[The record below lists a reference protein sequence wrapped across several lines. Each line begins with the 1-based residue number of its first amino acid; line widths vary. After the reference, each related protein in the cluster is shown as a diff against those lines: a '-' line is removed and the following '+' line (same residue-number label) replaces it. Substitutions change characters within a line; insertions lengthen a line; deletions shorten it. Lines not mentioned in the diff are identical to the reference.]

1 MDVISFS
8 PFLLKDKKDKSLRKH
23 IKLFGKLLGKVLL
36 ARADGQVYA
45 AVETLRKGYISL
57 HEEDNPIKR
66 KQLERLIETLP
77 PDILTDVIRAFN
89 IYFSLSNIAGELFQH
104 RQRRLQVHQGGQL
117 WAGSFDKTLRELI
130 DQGLTADQV
139 QALLNQLGYMPVF
152 TAHPTEARRRAVMVA
167 LRRIFVTAERLNDK
181 ARLSAVEWQE
191 LLDELEAEIHVLWKT
206 DEVRV
211 QKMEVID
218 EISNGLHYFQ
228 EGLFQAIPQAYRA
241 VERTIRRVY
250 GAQRIQIKVPSFL
263 RFGSWIGGDRDG
275 NPFVTAQVTVK
286 ALRLQALEALREYER
301 NLLNLSEILT
311 HSSHLSEPS
320 SEFLA
325 SLERDL
331 TLCVQNNADTFPRYE
346 FEPYRRKLLIMR
358 YRILNNFAVFEA
370 RLHGTLSGMVIA
382 DKQRV
387 AYPSVKLF
395 LEDLYLVRDSLFSHG
410 DRQVAEGLLKDLI
423 RLVETLGFHL
433 MQLDIRQESTQ
444 HSNTVAELLNLHGVN
459 YEKFTEEQRI
469 AYLAE
474 QLINPQALRYDP
486 ALLGEMSREIM
497 AVFQVM
503 HDMRVEVG
511 EQAFG
516 SYVISMTHS
525 ASHVLEVLWLAQQC
539 NLVGKTETGRYCHI
553 SVSPLFETIEDLQH
567 IEKVLEQ
574 LLDLPIYRELL
585 QAGENTQEVM
595 LGYSDSC
602 KDGGILS
609 SSWLLYEAQTKI
621 SALTESRGV
630 KSRLFHG
637 RGGTVGRGGGPTYD
651 AIVSQPAGTVRGQIK
666 FTEQGEVLAYK
677 YSNPETAMYELTVGA
692 AGLLKASSTLF
703 LPQPSEQHDQ
713 AEIMQNLARSGEVQY
728 RKLTDHTE
736 GFMDYFYDATPVA
749 EIALLNIGSR
759 PVRRAALNRSKYS
772 IRAIPWV
779 FGWSQSRH
787 ILPAWYGLGT
797 ALESWCQNN
806 PENLL
811 KLQKMYQSWAFFRAL
826 LSNIQMALFKTDMQI
841 AKEYADL
848 CQNAEQSAHIYQQIV
863 EEHQRT
869 VKYVLA
875 VAKINE
881 LVQENPLLL
890 ISLKRRSP
898 YIDPLNAIQL
908 HLLRNYRQFA
918 PEQPEAQTWLKPL
931 LRSIN
936 AIAAGLRNTG

>member
-1 MDVISFS
+1 MDVLPFS
-8 PFLLKDKKDKSLRKH
+8 QFPLKDKKDKSLRKH

-66 KQLERLIETLP
+66 QQLERLIQTLP

-89 IYFSLSNIAGELFQH
+89 IYFSLSNIADELFQH

-130 DQGLTADQV
+130 DQGLTAEQV
-139 QALLNQLGYMPVF
+139 QTLLNQLSYMPVF
-152 TAHPTEARRRAVMVA
+152 TAHPTEARRRAIMVA
-167 LRRIFVTAERLNDK
+167 LRRIFVTAEKLNDK
-181 ARLSAVEWQE
+181 SRLSAVEWQE
-191 LLDELEAEIHVLWKT
+191 LLDELEAEIHILWKT

-228 EGLFQAIPQAYRA
+228 ESLFEAIPQAYRA
-241 VERTIRRVY
+241 VERTIRRIY
-250 GAQRIQIKVPSFL
+250 GTQRIHINVPSFL
-263 RFGSWIGGDRDG
+263 HFGSWIGGDRDG
-275 NPFVTAQVTVK
+275 NPFVTAKITVR

-301 NLLNLSEILT
+301 KLTELSETLT
-311 HSSHLSEPS
+311 HSSHLSAPS
-320 SEFLA
+320 ETFLA
-325 SLERDL
+325 SLEQDL
-331 TLCVQNNADTFPRYE
+331 SLCKQNNADVFPRYE

-370 RLHGTLSGMVIA
+370 RLEGSLSGMVIA
-382 DKQRV
+382 DKQRI
-387 AYPSVKLF
+387 AYPDVKAF
-395 LEDLYLVRDSLFSHG
+395 LEDLSLIRDSLFSHG
-410 DRQVAEGLLKDLI
+410 DRQVANGLLKDLI

-444 HSNTVAELLNLHGVN
+444 HSNTVIELLKLQGID
-459 YEKFTEEQRI
+459 YENFSETQRI
-469 AYLAE
+469 QYLAE
-474 QLINPQALRYDP
+474 FLNAPKQLRYDP
-486 ALLGEMSREIM
+486 ALLSDTSREIM

-503 HDMRVEVG
+503 YEMRREVG

-525 ASHVLEVLWLAQQC
+525 ASHVLEVLWLAQQSS
-539 NLVGKTETGRYCHI
+539 LVGKTDQGYFCHI
-553 SVSPLFETIEDLQH
+553 SVSPLFETIEDLEH
-567 IEKVLEQ
+567 IEKVLGQ
-574 LLDLPIYRELL
+574 LLDLPIYKELL
-585 QAGENTQEVM
+585 QVGENTQEIM

-602 KDGGILS
+602 KDGGILA

-651 AIVSQPAGTVRGQIK
+651 AIVSQPEGTVRGQIK

-703 LPQPSEQHDQ
+703 LPQANLKCEQTT
-713 AEIMQNLARSGEVQY
+713 IMQGLAQEGEQEY
-728 RKLTDHTE
+728 RRLTDHTE
-736 GFMDYFYDATPVA
+736 GFMDYFYDATPVT

-759 PVRRAALNRSKYS
+759 PVRRAAQNRSKYS

-797 ALESWCQNN
+797 ALEQWCQNR
-806 PENLL
+806 PDNLL
-811 KLQKMYQSWAFFRAL
+811 KLQQMYKSWAFFRAL
-826 LSNIQMALFKTDMQI
+826 LSNIQMALFKTDMLI
-841 AKEYADL
+841 AKEYAEL
-848 CQNAEQSAHIYQQIV
+848 CQNKEQGAQIYQQIV

-869 VKYVLA
+869 IKYVLA
-875 VAKINE
+875 VAKLSE
-881 LVQENPLLL
+881 LLQENPLLL

-908 HLLRNYRQFA
+908 HLLRNYRQVS
-918 PEQPEAQTWLKPL
+918 PELPEAQSWLKPL